1 MSISA
6 FQVTSTTQDSDD
18 DCIIVEAQKGRLV
31 YSQNDSL
38 DDEVDPSLAAFGVLI
53 GSIHKPTPEPPKVKA
68 EPVSDEEKKEGKE
81 GDGDHRPVATK
92 NHLLSHNRHGDPLDK
107 VVSVSIHSSIS
118 LSRQF
123 CSQS

>member
-1 MSISA
+1 MSNFT
-6 FQVTSTTQDSDD
+6 FQVTSTTADSDD
-18 DCIIVEAQKGRLV
+18 DCIIVESQKGRLV

-68 EPVSDEEKKEGKE
+68 EPISDEEKKEGKE
-81 GDGDHRPVATK
+81 GDGDHRPMATK

-107 VVSVSIHSSIS
+107 VVSVSIHSFIS
-118 LSRQF
+118 LSCQF
-123 CSQS
+123 CSPS